1 VQLTDVPAWH
11 VLRRSHYCPSTGLT
25 LRCALAPRLG
35 RYPKRGVF
43 RDEWMGTQQELE
55 ELAEVEELAVL
66 EWRDDL
72 FRMLKRK
79 PIGRR

>member
-1 VQLTDVPAWH
+1 
-11 VLRRSHYCPSTGLT
+11 
-25 LRCALAPRLG
+25 
-35 RYPKRGVF
+35 VF